1 MVKENL
7 NIYQKL
13 FKIQQEIEVPKQQYN
28 TSADFKYRSAEDIL
42 KVLKPI
48 LKELDLVIQMAEN
61 IEQIGNRYYIR
72 STVTLRD
79 IKNIDE
85 YISTDSCARE
95 IEFKKDMDQ
104 SQLTGSASSYARK
117 YALTGLLAIDDSKD
131 PDSDSDVIKEYENKQ
146 NMKIFEKKRKELAN
160 LAKVKKQVNEM
171 PKIINNIFGKNDSSE
186 LTIIEV
192 EELIEY
198 LKSL

>member
-48 LKELDLVIQMAEN
+48 LKELDLVIQMSEN

-85 YISTDSCARE
+85 YISSDSCARE
-95 IEFKKDMDQ
+95 IEFKKDMDP